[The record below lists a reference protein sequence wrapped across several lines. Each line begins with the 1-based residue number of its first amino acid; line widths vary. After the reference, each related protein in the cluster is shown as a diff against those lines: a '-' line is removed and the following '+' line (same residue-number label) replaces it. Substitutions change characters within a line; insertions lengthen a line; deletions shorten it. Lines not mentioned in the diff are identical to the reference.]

1 MCIVNFD
8 RETPSAVVFHPPRN
22 NERDEEELDGHP

>member
-8 RETPSAVVFHPPRN
+8 RETLSEAAFHPVRN
-22 NERDEEELDGHP
+22 NEQDEEEPGGHP